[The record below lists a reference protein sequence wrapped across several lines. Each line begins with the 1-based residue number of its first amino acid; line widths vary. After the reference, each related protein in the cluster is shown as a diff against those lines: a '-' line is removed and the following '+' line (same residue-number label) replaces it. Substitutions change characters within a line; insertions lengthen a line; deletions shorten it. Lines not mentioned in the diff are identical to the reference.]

1 MGDKKVFQVS
11 EFNEFIDIYL
21 NRVDEVVVEGEIS
34 RIDVSQNKWIFATI
48 KDKESSVDIFSSV
61 FKIPSPDLLEAG
73 MLVQVYGKPSL
84 YKKTGRFSITAERI
98 MPAGE
103 GALRLAFEK
112 LKAKL
117 EKEGLFDRKRPL
129 PMFPEKIGLLTA
141 RGSRA
146 YSDFVKVLEN
156 RAGGIKIYFYPVT
169 VQGNDSVESITAGFK
184 YFNATHP
191 NLDLLVL
198 TRGGGSLE
206 DLQSFNDERVA
217 RAVFSS
223 KPPVV
228 CGVGHEEDL
237 SIADLVADVR
247 ASTPSNAAELIV
259 RTRTEVL
266 KAVDFSLKTMEAAL
280 KQLIRDQ
287 SGLILK
293 NVSSLSN
300 ALAKET
306 THVHLVISR
315 FNTAFA
321 VFRKEVV
328 SFTQI
333 TRDNKKQLLKATGLW
348 IRPKKEALE
357 FTTRLLLSLDF
368 RKVLERGFS
377 ITTDKSGKVLKSAKR
392 VRKGESITTSLIDGK
407 IGSQIVTVEK
417 E

>member
-228 CGVGHEEDL
+228 CGIGHEEDL

-377 ITTDKSGKVLKSAKR
+377 ITTDKSGKVLKSVKR

>member
-21 NRVDEVVVEGEIS
+21 NQVDEVVVEGEIS

-228 CGVGHEEDL
+228 CGIGHEEDL

-377 ITTDKSGKVLKSAKR
+377 ITTDKSGKVLKSVKR

>member
-21 NRVDEVVVEGEIS
+21 NQVDEVVVEGEIS

-280 KQLIRDQ
+280 KQLIRDK

>member
-11 EFNEFIDIYL
+11 EFNEFIDTYL
-21 NRVDEVVVEGEIS
+21 NQVDEVVVEGEIS

-48 KDKESSVDIFSSV
+48 KDKESSVDVFSSV

-117 EKEGLFDRKRPL
+117 EKEGLFDRKRSL

-156 RAGGIKIYFYPVT
+156 RFGGIKIYFYPVT

-228 CGVGHEEDL
+228 CGIGHEEDL

-306 THVHLVISR
+306 AHVHLVISR

-377 ITTDKSGKVLKSAKR
+377 ITTDKSGKVLKSVKG
-392 VRKGESITTSLIDGK
+392 VRKGESITTSVFDGK